1 MESMSTARSNQI
13 LALLATAALMG
24 VLDFSIVNVALP
36 SIQHPFHLAPDEAD
50 LLVRQLMQFTALDR
64 SIPDGERFSQESILL
79 LLFRNQYIS
88 DTRLVF

>member
-36 SIQHPFHLAPDEAD
+36 SNQEI
-50 LLVRQLMQFTALDR
+50 
-64 SIPDGERFSQESILL
+64 RFIWGQMK
-79 LLFRNQYIS
+79 RIS
-88 DTRLVF
+88 WFVS

>member
-36 SIQHPFHLAPDEAD
+36 SSQHTFHLLLHLIHGRCTAP
-50 LLVRQLMQFTALDR
+50 MQA
-64 SIPDGERFSQESILL
+64 
-79 LLFRNQYIS
+79 
-88 DTRLVF
+88 